1 MSNEE
6 FKNRV
11 KQLLDTIQKEAE
23 SIKDEEERKRILE
36 VIENLRF

>member
-11 KQLLDTIQKEAE
+11 KQLLDTIQMEAE